1 MGSGRTLTIGLDGAD
16 GALAA
21 DLERLAATRG
31 GVAPLSAVLELCSRA
46 EDVRVAMTGVSRPRS
61 GVALIGRSVEV
72 GGTVLRSVSLGGT
85 IALRQLVTWAE
96 VMDQEAYDILEAW
109 IYAHSWSMAALSR
122 LTDPAAGA
130 EIIREWGPRLTCTID
145 ELRAAVDAVRGEPA
159 RAEGAGGGGEESD
172 RGADAA
178 RVLDSLMVRY
188 GGSEC
193 RWLETPVERINALT
207 RGAAANERAREAA
220 IAKGTGSLPPA
231 LHDERVN
238 AVAAYART
246 RERLMSEGGRD

>member
-21 DLERLAATRG
+21 DLERLARQRG
-31 GVAPLSAVLELCSRA
+31 GVAALSDVLELCGRA

-145 ELRAAVDAVRGEPA
+145 ELRAAVEAVRGEPA
-159 RAEGAGGGGEESD
+159 RAESGSGGEDGS
-172 RGADAA
+172 GADAA